1 MLDTMYQSE
10 GIGLAAQQIGE
21 AIQFCVVD
29 VPEHPDYPLT
39 CILDGKPLASSLV
52 MPLSMA
58 NPVVKTPAQ

>member
-29 VPEHPDYPLT
+29 VPEHRTTRLPAYLT
-39 CILDGKPLASSLV
+39 ENHSL
-52 MPLSMA
+52 PH
-58 NPVVKTPAQ
+58 